1 MEEKK
6 KSTLG
11 KAFSRTFGRSKQSA
25 SAKASVP
32 PPAAATPAA
41 APAPAPAPVPEP
53 VAQSPPTKPADPAP
67 AADPSNVVSP
77 ITIPAS
83 NMANVT
89 PPESTAPSAA
99 QSPVV
104 QQQNLHA
111 AGPSSSSG
119 SVPGSAPQSP
129 LSPRHNAF
137 HSRDST
143 VLSNSSTR
151 SHLGGLEDGAQEGSS
166 AEGLNPTNILVG
178 RLMALKTVLK
188 NLQYY
193 FAEVVDVEK
202 EIGKSL
208 HKTSNILVVPFKDGQ
223 QFLGKGGL
231 QDVVVGLRDSTRLNS
246 EYHTSA
252 SRFVEETIV
261 KNIRRLKQD
270 VKGKVKALKADT
282 NLYSSR
288 VFKER
293 EATQERIAQ
302 LAKAIGLF
310 EMGGQHHSDMEKM
323 QSDPYV
329 INLALKK
336 QLAKQVHEENL
347 FARAFRQ
354 CQENVATFEA
364 HIIKELK
371 QILGSFAEY
380 YSANSTSFVT
390 NWAQTDQA
398 LQALQEDSEWNFFLE
413 KNGHQLFPSDLV
425 DVNPDEIDYPCKDSA
440 FVQPV
445 KAAHLSRQTSV
456 LKNWKE
462 GYFVMTLAG
471 WLHVF
476 ASADLSSNPTPEH
489 SIFLPTSLLGPHSD
503 QNQKQHVFS
512 LEGKGKGGLLH
523 RDTQTFTLRA
533 HSREELLEWWQEC
546 SKRASSTLVNHP
558 NEGGL
563 SRSGSLFRSS
573 SLLRPKSPEA
583 HGPSPPYVAQA
594 QNDQAHIGNGNGN
607 GLQAAA
613 AAHAAEK
620 EKATVAPE
628 AVAAPPAQPVVE
640 SAPVA
645 AAVDTK
651 TAAPVA
657 EGATTEAVAAK

>member
-1 MEEKK
+1 MEEKR

-11 KAFSRTFGRSKQSA
+11 KAFSRTFGRSKQPA
-25 SAKASVP
+25 PATASVP
-32 PPAAATPAA
+32 PPAATVVAA
-41 APAPAPAPVPEP
+41 APVPAP
-53 VAQSPPTKPADPAP
+53 VAQSPPTKH
-67 AADPSNVVSP
+67 AAVETPSNTVSP
-77 ITIPAS
+77 ITIPTA
-83 NMANVT
+83 NMASVT
-89 PPESTAPSAA
+89 PPESVPASAA
-99 QSPVV
+99 QSPVA
-104 QQQNLHA
+104 QQGSQSFHA
-111 AGPSSSSG
+111 AGPSTSSTS
-119 SVPGSAPQSP
+119 SAPESAPHSP
-129 LSPRHNAF
+129 LSPRQNVM

-143 VLSNSSTR
+143 VMSNASTR
-151 SHLGGLEDGAQEGSS
+151 SHAGGLEEGAAAHDAAAAGG
-166 AEGLNPTNILVG
+166 AAGGGLNPTNILIG
-178 RLMALKTVLK
+178 RLMALKSVLK

-208 HKTSNILVVPFKDGQ
+208 HKTSNILLVPFKDGQ

-231 QDVVVGLRDSTRLNS
+231 QDVVLGLRDSTRLNS

-270 VKGKVKALKADT
+270 VKGKVKALKSDT
-282 NLYSSR
+282 NLYATR

-310 EMGGQHHSDMEKM
+310 EMGGQHGDMEKM

-329 INLALKK
+329 INLAVKK
-336 QLAKQVHEENL
+336 QLAKQVNEENL

-354 CQENVATFEA
+354 CQENVASFEA
-364 HIIKELK
+364 HVIKELK
-371 QILGSFAEY
+371 QILSSFAEY
-380 YSANSTSFVT
+380 YSANSTSFGT
-390 NWAQTDQA
+390 NWVQTDEA
-398 LQALQEDSEWNFFLE
+398 LKVLQDNSEWEFFLE

-425 DVNPDEIDYPCKDSA
+425 DVNPDDIDYPSKDNA
-440 FVQPV
+440 FVTPV
-445 KAAHLSRQTSV
+445 KEAHMSRQTSV

-462 GYFVMTLAG
+462 GYFVMTQAG

-476 ASADLSSNPTPEH
+476 ASADLSSNPTPEQ

-533 HSREELLEWWQEC
+533 HSKEEMLDWWQEC
-546 SKRASSTLVNHP
+546 SKRASSTMVNHV
-558 NEGGL
+558 NEGSL

-573 SLLRPKSPEA
+573 SLLRPKSPEVA
-583 HGPSPPYVAQA
+583 QGPSPPYVAQA
-594 QNDQAHIGNGNGN
+594 YHDQAHIGNGNGN
-607 GLQAAA
+607 GNGLQSAV
-613 AAHAAEK
+613 AAEK
-620 EKATVAPE
+620 APAHDVKPAVEGTSAVPAAVPLEKAGSSSSLRASEP
-628 AVAAPPAQPVVE
+628 AASQ
-640 SAPVA
+640 
-645 AAVDTK
+645 
-651 TAAPVA
+651 
-657 EGATTEAVAAK
+657 

>member
-1 MEEKK
+1 MEEKR

-11 KAFSRTFGRSKQSA
+11 KAFSRTFGRSKQPA
-25 SAKASVP
+25 PATASVP
-32 PPAAATPAA
+32 PPPAATAAA
-41 APAPAPAPVPEP
+41 APVPAP
-53 VAQSPPTKPADPAP
+53 VAQSPPTKHAAVPAV
-67 AADPSNVVSP
+67 AAAPSNTVSP
-77 ITIPAS
+77 ITIPTA
-83 NMANVT
+83 NMTNVT
-89 PPESTAPSAA
+89 PPESTATSAV
-99 QSPVV
+99 QSPVA
-104 QQQNLHA
+104 QQGNQGFHA
-111 AGPSSSSG
+111 AGPSTSSTAS
-119 SVPGSAPQSP
+119 SPESAPHSP
-129 LSPRHNAF
+129 MSPRHNVL

-151 SHLGGLEDGAQEGSS
+151 SHTGGLEEGAAG
-166 AEGLNPTNILVG
+166 AGAAPEGLNPTNILIG
-178 RLMALKTVLK
+178 RLMALKSVLK

-208 HKTSNILVVPFKDGQ
+208 HKTSNILLVPFKDGQ

-231 QDVVVGLRDSTRLNS
+231 QDVVLGLRDSTRLNS

-270 VKGKVKALKADT
+270 VKGKVKALKSDT

-310 EMGGQHHSDMEKM
+310 EMGGQHHGDMEKM

-329 INLALKK
+329 INLAVKK
-336 QLAKQVHEENL
+336 QLAKQVNEENL

-354 CQENVATFEA
+354 CQEQVATFEA
-364 HIIKELK
+364 HVIRELK
-371 QILGSFAEY
+371 QILSSFAEY
-380 YSANSTSFVT
+380 YSANSTSFGT
-390 NWAQTDQA
+390 NWVQTDEA
-398 LQALQEDSEWNFFLE
+398 LKVLEDNSEWEFFLE
-413 KNGHQLFPSDLV
+413 KYGHQLFPSDLV
-425 DVNPDEIDYPCKDSA
+425 DVNPDEIDYPCKDNA
-440 FVQPV
+440 FVV
-445 KAAHLSRQTSV
+445 ALKEAHMSRQTSV

-462 GYFVMTLAG
+462 GYFVMTQAG

-476 ASADLSSNPTPEH
+476 VSADLSSNPVPEQ
-489 SIFLPTSLLGPHSD
+489 SIYLPTSLLGPHAD
-503 QNQKQHVFS
+503 QGSKQHLFS

-533 HSREELLEWWQEC
+533 HSKDEMLDWWQEC
-546 SKRASSTLVNHP
+546 SKRASSTMVNHV

-573 SLLRPKSPEA
+573 SLMRPKSPEVA
-583 HGPSPPYVAQA
+583 QGPSPPYVAQPYH
-594 QNDQAHIGNGNGN
+594 DQAHAGNGNGT
-607 GLQAAA
+607 AAA
-613 AAHAAEK
+613 AAAVVPAEK
-620 EKATVAPE
+620 APV
-628 AVAAPPAQPVVE
+628 VAAVE
-640 SAPVA
+640 GSSAAAVPLEKSSSGSTSSLRASEPVA
-645 AAVDTK
+645 AQ
-651 TAAPVA
+651 
-657 EGATTEAVAAK
+657 